1 MRALAGLLI
10 WLFLC
15 ISAFACTAIAA
26 PTTITTAGTY
36 CLTANIFVTTPD
48 QNGILITASNV
59 TLDMQ
64 GKAIVGPGSG
74 TGRGVLAIDQDGISI
89 RGGNIWGFHVGVQL
103 ELSDGAYVERMDVS
117 GNTIRGIIVMGANA
131 VVELNRVKG
140 ILGNA
145 GYPTSHSMGIE
156 VSGSNCNVRFNNI
169 ENIMPYG
176 ANEGV
181 GISISDFAS
190 GCQVYDN
197 LIRFSAKP
205 LTGRSFGVWVGGG
218 VAPLSVHKNVILG
231 ADYGL
236 FGYLATTSTTGNHAH
251 QRCPTFW
258 TVPSDFH
265 SLNSIEYV
273 GGCTDPEAGF

>member
-1 MRALAGLLI
+1 MRALATFLA
-10 WLFLC
+10 WLVLSC
-15 ISAFACTAIAA
+15 AAFACTGINAS
-26 PTTITTAGTY
+26 TTITAPGTY
-36 CLTANIFVTTPD
+36 CLTANIFVTTPG

-74 TGRGVLAIDQDGISI
+74 TGRGVMAIDKDSI
-89 RGGNIWGFHVGVQL
+89 AVRGGNIWGFHVGVQL
-103 ELSDGAYVERMDVS
+103 ELSDNSYVERMDVS
-117 GNTIRGIIVMGANA
+117 GNTIRGIIVLGANA
-131 VVELNRVKG
+131 VIELNRVKG
-140 ILGNA
+140 ILGSSA
-145 GYPTSHSMGIE
+145 FPTSHSMGIE
-156 VSGSNCNVRFNNI
+156 VSGNNCNVRFNNV

-176 ANEGV
+176 ATEGV
-181 GISISDFAS
+181 GISVSDFAS

-197 LIRFSAKP
+197 LVRFSAKP
-205 LTGRSFGVWVGGG
+205 STGRTFGVWVGGG
-218 VAPLSVHKNVILG
+218 VAPLSVHKNTILN

-236 FGYLATTSTTGNHAH
+236 FGYLATTTTTGNHSH

-265 SLNSIEYV
+265 TKNSIEYQ